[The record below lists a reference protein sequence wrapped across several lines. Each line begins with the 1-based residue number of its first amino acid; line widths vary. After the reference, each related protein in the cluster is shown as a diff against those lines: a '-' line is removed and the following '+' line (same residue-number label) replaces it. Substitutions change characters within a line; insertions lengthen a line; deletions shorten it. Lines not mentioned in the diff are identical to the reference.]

1 MRIIVAFLLG
11 GLLASQQPQTV
22 RVNVR
27 LVQVSVVARNSA
39 GEPLTDLTQ
48 DDFEILDNG
57 KSQAIRFFA
66 LETRSASPVVPVP
79 LPEQVFSNR
88 TENKVTT
95 APGVTIVLFDLLNT
109 HFTDQ
114 VYAKK
119 QLIRVLQQIQPGQR
133 IGVYVLGREVT
144 VLHDFTDNP
153 AQLAAVLRR
162 FEGREPHELTGAERN
177 QQDRTANL
185 SAANGKFAEVDKPLK
200 GAKNVEQDYFNV
212 DRATITFK
220 AFESIANHIAPAP
233 GRKSLV
239 WISGS
244 FPFTLGVTQKDF
256 ESLAA
261 DSPNRE
267 RGSFQV
273 LFDLAMRAVTNA
285 DLAIYPVDAR
295 GLILPTGYDAVNSAG
310 SLRDSTG
317 NAQAPEPPNLDTMR
331 NLANKSGGRAFF
343 NTNDLES
350 AISTALD
357 DSRVTYTLG
366 FYPTSEPDNKFH
378 TLNVQ
383 VRRKGVSLCYRQ
395 GYLALTPSSGDADS
409 KAQLQEALAS
419 PVDAAAIGIT
429 VKVEH
434 PQSTLEDWGLI
445 TNIDPHDLATEG
457 QGEKRVGHLQIVYS
471 VQTETGKELGGILDS
486 VNLDLKPEIWSQI
499 IAKGLVLRK
508 RFNPPRGASKVRIAV
523 YDLSTGRI
531 GSVSVPLNLAN

>member
-1 MRIIVAFLLG
+1 
-11 GLLASQQPQTV
+11 
-22 RVNVR
+22 
-27 LVQVSVVARNSA
+27 
-39 GEPLTDLTQ
+39 
-48 DDFEILDNG
+48 
-57 KSQAIRFFA
+57 
-66 LETRSASPVVPVP
+66 VP
-79 LPEQVFSNR
+79 LPEHVFSNR
-88 TENKVTT
+88 IENKVTT

-109 HFTDQ
+109 RFTDQ

-119 QLIRVLQQIQPGQR
+119 QLIRVLQQIRSGQR

-177 QQDRTANL
+177 QQERVADL
-185 SAANGKFAEVDKPLK
+185 SAANGKFAEVEKLLN
-200 GAKNVEQDYFNV
+200 GAKNVERDYFNV

-220 AFESIANHIAPAP
+220 AFETIANHVAPAP

-256 ESLAA
+256 ESMAT

-273 LFDLAMRAVTNA
+273 LFDLAMRAVNNA

-295 GLILPTGYDAVNSAG
+295 GLVLPTGYDAGNSAG
-310 SLRDSTG
+310 NLRDITRNTQVS
-317 NAQAPEPPNLDTMR
+317 EPPNLDTMK

-343 NTNDLES
+343 NTNDLEN

-357 DSRVTYTLG
+357 DGRVTYTLG

-383 VRRKGVSLCYRQ
+383 VRRKGVSLRYRQ
-395 GYLALTPSSGDADS
+395 GYLALAASSGDADS
-409 KAQLQEALAS
+409 KAQLKEALAS

-434 PQSTLEDWGLI
+434 PQSTDEDWGLI
-445 TNIDPHDLATEG
+445 TNIDSHDLAIER
-457 QGEKRVGHLQIVYS
+457 QGEKWVGHLQIVYS
-471 VQTETGKELGGILDS
+471 VQAETGKELGGVLDN
-486 VNLDLKPEIWSQI
+486 VNLDLKPEIWSEI
-499 IAKGLVLRK
+499 AAKGLVLRK
-508 RFNPPRGASKVRIAV
+508 KFNAPRGASKVRIAV
-523 YDLSTGRI
+523 YDGSTGRI
-531 GSVSVPLNLAN
+531 GSISVPLNLAN

>member
-1 MRIIVAFLLG
+1 
-11 GLLASQQPQTV
+11 
-22 RVNVR
+22 
-27 LVQVSVVARNSA
+27 
-39 GEPLTDLTQ
+39 
-48 DDFEILDNG
+48 
-57 KSQAIRFFA
+57 
-66 LETRSASPVVPVP
+66 
-79 LPEQVFSNR
+79 
-88 TENKVTT
+88 
-95 APGVTIVLFDLLNT
+95 LFDLLNT

-133 IGVYVLGREVT
+133 IGVYVLGREVA

-153 AQLAAVLRR
+153 AQLAAVLLR

-177 QQDRTANL
+177 QQERAADL
-185 SAANGKFAEVDKPLK
+185 SAANEKFAEVEKFLN

-220 AFESIANHIAPAP
+220 AFESIANHVAAAP

-244 FPFTLGVTQKDF
+244 FPFTLGVTEKDF
-256 ESLAA
+256 ENMAT

-267 RGSFQV
+267 RSSFQV
-273 LFDLAMRAVTNA
+273 PFDLAMRAVNNA

-295 GLILPTGYDAVNSAG
+295 GLILPTGYDASKSAG
-310 SLRDSTG
+310 NLRDNRRNS
-317 NAQAPEPPNLDTMR
+317 QAPERQNLDTMK

-357 DSRVTYTLG
+357 DARVTYTLG
-366 FYPTSEPDNKFH
+366 FYPTSEPDSKFH
-378 TLNVQ
+378 TLNVR
-383 VRRKGVSLCYRQ
+383 VRRGGVSLRYRQ
-395 GYLALTPSSGDADS
+395 GYLALAPSSGDADS
-409 KAQLQEALAS
+409 RAQLQEALAS

-434 PQSTLEDWGLI
+434 PQSTNEAWALI
-445 TNIDPHDLATEG
+445 TNIDSHDLAMER
-457 QGEKRVGHLQIVYS
+457 QGEKWVGHLQIVYS
-471 VQTETGKELGGILDS
+471 VQAETGKELGGVLDN
-486 VNLDLKPEIWSQI
+486 VNLDLKAEIWSDI
-499 IAKGLVLRK
+499 VAKGLVLRK
-508 RFNPPRGASKVRIAV
+508 RFDPPRGASKVRIAV

-531 GSVSVPLNLAN
+531 GSISVPLSLAN